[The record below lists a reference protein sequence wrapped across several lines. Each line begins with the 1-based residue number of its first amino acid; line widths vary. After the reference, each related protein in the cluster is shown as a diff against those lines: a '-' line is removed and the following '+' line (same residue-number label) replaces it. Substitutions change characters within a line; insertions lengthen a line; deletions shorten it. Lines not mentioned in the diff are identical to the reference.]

1 MALKSLVISLTFAAL
16 SSALKC
22 KNITIPISISAQ
34 NAVFDLEPPT
44 TEVDVTSLFLDIS
57 RPGNNATAQYLK
69 DYATV
74 SGDYTLAATYCEAA
88 KPCDRDALQILT
100 HGVGFDRSYW
110 DYPYHNWNYSYVR
123 EALRDGYSTLSWD
136 RLGVGESSHG
146 EAVNEIQIA
155 LEIAALK
162 AVTEMAREGKI
173 PQVCRQFS
181 KLIHVGH
188 SFGSAMT
195 YALSAMYPDI
205 SDGIVLTGFSQV
217 PKYMAY
223 FALAANFAPVRRIR
237 SLSQKYGPGYIAP
250 RSKIGVHTNF
260 FAPDNF
266 DPHLLE
272 SAFENGQPATVGEL
286 LTVGSVPSST
296 DFAGPV
302 MIITGD
308 RDVPFCGGNCM
319 ATMGDDASGPNLI
332 EQSSS
337 NFKKAAVF
345 NATVVPDVGHGLNF
359 GYPAHSAFGIIQAFL
374 KENVGMPSEEEA
386 AVKTRRLAR
395 RTSSRIRR
403 C

>member
-1 MALKSLVISLTFAAL
+1 M
-16 SSALKC
+16 
-22 KNITIPISISAQ
+22 
-34 NAVFDLEPPT
+34 
-44 TEVDVTSLFLDIS
+44 
-57 RPGNNATAQYLK
+57 
-69 DYATV
+69 
-74 SGDYTLAATYCEAA
+74 
-88 KPCDRDALQILT
+88 
-100 HGVGFDRSYW
+100 
-110 DYPYHNWNYSYVR
+110 
-123 EALRDGYSTLSWD
+123 
-136 RLGVGESSHG
+136 GESSHG
-146 EAVNEIQIA
+146 EAVNEIQIN

-250 RSKIGVHTNF
+250 RSKIGVHINF

-272 SAFENGQPATVGEL
+272 SAFDNGQPATVGEL

-302 MIITGD
+302 MIITGGKLSPKSLFVTGLRMDVTERHTSHGLYAYSVPFGLD
-308 RDVPFCGGNCM
+308 RDIPFCGGNCM

-345 NATVVPDVGHGLNF
+345 NATVVPDVGHALNF
-359 GYPAHSAFGIIQAFL
+359 GYPAHNAFGIIQAFL

-386 AVKTRRLAR
+386 AVKTGRLAR
-395 RTSSRIRR
+395 RTSRIRR

>member
-1 MALKSLVISLTFAAL
+1 M
-16 SSALKC
+16 
-22 KNITIPISISAQ
+22 
-34 NAVFDLEPPT
+34 
-44 TEVDVTSLFLDIS
+44 
-57 RPGNNATAQYLK
+57 
-69 DYATV
+69 
-74 SGDYTLAATYCEAA
+74 
-88 KPCDRDALQILT
+88 
-100 HGVGFDRSYW
+100 
-110 DYPYHNWNYSYVR
+110 
-123 EALRDGYSTLSWD
+123 
-136 RLGVGESSHG
+136 GESSHG

-302 MIITGD
+302 MIITGGKLSPILFGTGAWYGRHGETHWPWNLCSQHPFGLD